1 MQRTLI
7 AILAY
12 YFTHLL
18 FSKQANEF
26 SHTTLSP
33 IILHYKG
40 LKMFCSWVL
49 KHLRSSSKIVCTK
62 GSNNSK
68 TMFMEEKTSSQL
80 GNPME
85 WLTKRNKRALYEA
98 LDDMVLGLL
107 SLFLTVGQYCISNIC
122 TSKAVGAIWDACNNK
137 SGA

>member
-18 FSKQANEF
+18 FSKQANKF

-40 LKMFCSWVL
+40 LKTFCSWVL
-49 KHLRSSSKIVCTK
+49 KHLRSSSKIFHAK
-62 GSNNSK
+62 GSNYSK

-80 GNPME
+80 GNPMK
-85 WLTKRNKRALYEA
+85 WLTKRHKRALYEA
-98 LDDMVLGLL
+98 LDNMVLGLL
-107 SLFLTVGQYCISNIC
+107 CLFLTVG
-122 TSKAVGAIWDACNNK
+122 
-137 SGA
+137 

>member
-18 FSKQANEF
+18 FSKQANKF

-40 LKMFCSWVL
+40 LKTFCSWVL
-49 KHLRSSSKIVCTK
+49 KHLRSSSKIFHAK
-62 GSNNSK
+62 GSNYSK

-80 GNPME
+80 GNPMKHST
-85 WLTKRNKRALYEA
+85 TKKE
-98 LDDMVLGLL
+98 
-107 SLFLTVGQYCISNIC
+107 T
-122 TSKAVGAIWDACNNK
+122 T
-137 SGA
+137 